1 MISSKSPRKVAM
13 VALAAGKEA
22 FSDYSSLYSPH
33 KFTQP
38 QLFACLVLKEFE
50 NQDYRGIW
58 QKLIDETDLRQVIGL
73 GSVPHFTTLQKAS
86 RRLLVKPKVRLLIK
100 DTVKNQS
107 QTPACE
113 VRRGRLQRVRR
124 PSRQPIFHLP
134 HQSEPEGKRA

>member
-50 NQDYRGIW
+50 KKDYRGIW
-58 QKLIDETDLRQVIGL
+58 QLLIDWEDLRQAIGL
-73 GSVPHFTTLQKAS
+73 RSVPHYTTLQKAS
-86 RRLLVKPKVRLLIK
+86 RRLLKAKPVRELIANTVQRINRRRKRVKY
-100 DTVKNQS
+100 
-107 QTPACE
+107 
-113 VRRGRLQRVRR
+113 
-124 PSRQPIFHLP
+124 
-134 HQSEPEGKRA
+134 

>member
-50 NQDYRGIW
+50 KKDYRGIR
-58 QKLIDETDLRQVIGL
+58 QLLIDWTELQEAIGL
-73 GSVPHFTTLQKAS
+73 KSVPHYTTLQKAS
-86 RRLLVKPKVRLLIK
+86 RRLLRQSRVSVLLD
-100 DTVKNQS
+100 DTVRRIR
-107 QTPACE
+107 
-113 VRRGRLQRVRR
+113 RRGR
-124 PSRQPIFHLP
+124 
-134 HQSEPEGKRA
+134 GKYAAAESS